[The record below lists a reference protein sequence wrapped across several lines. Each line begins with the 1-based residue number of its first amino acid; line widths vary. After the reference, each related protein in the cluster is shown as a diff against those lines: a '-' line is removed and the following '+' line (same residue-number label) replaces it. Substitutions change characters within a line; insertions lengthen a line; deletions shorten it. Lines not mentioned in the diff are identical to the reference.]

1 MTNTC
6 PHHSGM
12 EAELKGLC
20 AKMDLRFTANE
31 KEIRLAK
38 EEMERRLEG
47 MNEFRAQ
54 LSNQANTFLNRT
66 EAQLQIEKVITRI
79 VILEKSV
86 NFREGSRHWSDY
98 ILTAV
103 IAGAIVVISKL
114 MHL

>member
-20 AKMDLRFTANE
+20 AKMDLRFTSNE

-38 EEMERRLEG
+38 EEMDRRLEG

-54 LSNQANTFLNRT
+54 LSNQAGTFLSRT

-79 VILEKSV
+79 VLLEKSV
-86 NFREGSRHWSDY
+86 NFREGTRHWSDY
-98 ILTAV
+98 ILTAI